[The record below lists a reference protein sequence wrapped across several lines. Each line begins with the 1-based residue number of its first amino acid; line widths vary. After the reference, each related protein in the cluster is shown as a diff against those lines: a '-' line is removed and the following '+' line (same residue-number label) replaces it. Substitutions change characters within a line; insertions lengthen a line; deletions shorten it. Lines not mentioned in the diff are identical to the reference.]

1 MTDKELQKANAARW
15 ETLPP
20 VHPAALLFP
29 MMSDDEIDDL
39 VADIKKNGLRESAV
53 LWEDNS
59 EQKNGAQ
66 GPFPLFLLDG
76 CNHVEALRRL
86 GDGDYIKPDHGFCRK
101 SVTTVR
107 VVRAIVQEFSL
118 TLGGGA
124 SASKGKWVTSVD
136 PWEYVWSVNF
146 HRRHLTLEANAMPL
160 PGTSRSARKSVT
172 ARSRRR
178 SRSAI
183 TRSRT
188 FAKRVGAQTR
198 KTRI

>member
-1 MTDKELQKANAARW
+1 
-15 ETLPP
+15 
-20 VHPAALLFP
+20 

-66 GPFPLFLLDG
+66 APFPLFLLDG

-146 HRRHLTLEANAMPL
+146 HRRHLTLEAKRNAI
-160 PGTSRSARKSVT
+160 ARYIKERPQVSN
-172 ARSRRR
+172 RK
-178 SRSAI
+178 I
-183 TRSRT
+183 
-188 FAKRVGAQTR
+188 AKTLKVSDHTVADVRKDSGAQTR